1 MAYAV
6 TKACLKCGYC
16 VPRCPEGAIIA
27 DKTIQVD
34 ELTLQPVHVD
44 PAKCNDCGTC
54 VSMEYWCPASAI
66 VKA

>member
-1 MAYAV
+1 MAYKI

-27 DKTIQVD
+27 DKKNALD
-34 ELTLQPVHVD
+34 ELMLQPVHID
-44 PAKCNDCGTC
+44 PKKCNDCGTC

-66 VKA
+66 VPA